1 MQNDLVPDYLSSL
14 VPPTVGSTA
23 VYNLRNDSDLRTISA
38 NSQLYYNSFLPSVTR
53 SWNELSENIK
63 DSTSVAA
70 FKHKLQGTT
79 RNPPAYFNAG
89 KRLGQV
95 YHARLR
101 LNCSSLRHHLFLKN
115 VLDNPF
121 CECGAVEDNKH
132 FLFECEQ
139 FSLLR
144 QELIDTVSLICQPN
158 LDNLLYGSENL
169 TNDENEK
176 IFLAVQEFI
185 IKYKRF

>member
-1 MQNDLVPDYLSSL
+1 MQTQTQTN
-14 VPPTVGSTA
+14 
-23 VYNLRNDSDLRTISA
+23 
-38 NSQLYYNSFLPSVTR
+38 
-53 SWNELSENIK
+53 W
-63 DSTSVAA
+63 
-70 FKHKLQGTT
+70 
-79 RNPPAYFNAG
+79 

-101 LNCSSLRHHLFLKN
+101 LNCSSLRHRLLLKN

-139 FSLLR
+139 FNLLR

-158 LDNLLYGSENL
+158 LNNLLHGSENL

-185 IKYKRF
+185 IKSKRF